1 MSGVFGGKP
10 DNSAAMAQIE
20 EQRKENARLKEQAMA
35 EQRDLAEQQAARTRT
50 RTRGGSRMLLAD
62 TRLNPETGVMETL
75 GGNTG
80 KVGS

>member
-1 MSGVFGGKP
+1 MGGLFSKP
-10 DNSAAMAQIE
+10 DNSAAMAQIA
-20 EQRKENARLKEQAMA
+20 EQKKENERLKEQATA
-35 EQRDLAEQQAARTRT
+35 EQRDLAEQAAARAKN
-50 RTRGGSRMLLAD
+50 RTRGGSRMLLSD

>member
-1 MSGVFGGKP
+1 MGGLFSKP

-20 EQRKENARLKEQAMA
+20 EQRKENERLKEQATA
-35 EQRDLAEQQAARTRT
+35 EQRDLAEQAAGRARS
-50 RTRGGSRMLLAD
+50 RTRGGARMLLSD

>member
-1 MSGVFGGKP
+1 MGGLFSKP

-20 EQRKENARLKEQAMA
+20 EQRKENARLKEQAEA
-35 EQRDLAEQQAARTRT
+35 EQRDLAEQAAGRTRS
-50 RTRGGSRMLLAD
+50 RLRGGSRMLLSD

-80 KVGS
+80 KVG

>member
-1 MSGVFGGKP
+1 MGGLFSKP

-20 EQRKENARLKEQAMA
+20 EQRKENARLKEQATA
-35 EQRDLAEQQAARTRT
+35 EQRDLAEQAAGRARS
-50 RTRGGSRMLLAD
+50 RVRGGSRMLLSD
-62 TRLNPETGVMETL
+62 TRLNPETGLMETL

>member
-1 MSGVFGGKP
+1 MSGIFSKP

-20 EQRKENARLKEQAMA
+20 EQKKENARLKEQAEA
-35 EQRDLAEQQAARTRT
+35 EKRDLAEQMAGRTRS
-50 RTRGGSRMLLAD
+50 RLRGGSRMLLSD
-62 TRLNPETGVMETL
+62 SRLNPETGLMETL